1 MRHRKK
7 RALCLLVSLSIL
19 FTLASILTISTTAVI
34 GSPEPMIAIG
44 DKFMIVQT
52 AGGEVW
58 GWGDNTNSVL
68 GNASSL
74 ETGTSVTVPTKVHL
88 PEGVTSVAISA
99 GADHVLMLA
108 SDGNVYAWGN
118 NEYGQLG
125 IDNGG
130 IPLSAPTPVTEL
142 ADKSII
148 AVAAGQRFSLAL
160 SENGRVYSFGLND
173 KLQLGYTLEN
183 NAACSAIPHVVSDLQ
198 NAFIAQ
204 ISAGVASV
212 SAIDVNGK
220 VYLWGDTANYL
231 LGTENQVEPAAPFAL
246 PDKKTETPIADVA
259 LSATHS
265 AFLQKDGKVGF
276 MGLNNYGQ
284 YGNGATTDIPSVLF
298 KVVDTSAWN
307 ISAIAASE
315 QQTVLLARDGKVYTA
330 GAKISNDKDSATDT
344 FVPLFANTNGSPV
357 AVAIAAAYQNGAMI
371 AQDGSVWTWGDNLCG
386 QLGSGAVGEG
396 KATPTKICKQDG
408 SAFEIGQATTVKD
421 VPLKFKTSVPAPTY
435 AIVIPSTID
444 VGELRQTDVTDPDRN
459 SFTKFT
465 ISAEGVA
472 NLYGE
477 KEILVSV
484 SPKDAS
490 GIFCLQ
496 DENGS
501 VLPFDLLP
509 TKDSQ
514 MPIGSG
520 DVFAR
525 FSENGSI
532 DTWIR
537 IDQSKIT
544 KSGVYNGVLVFS
556 YSITD
561 IDKEE
566 EQ

>member
-19 FTLASILTISTTAVI
+19 FTLASVLTISTTAVI

-52 AGGEVW
+52 ADGELW
-58 GWGDNTNSVL
+58 GWGDNANSVL
-68 GNASSL
+68 GNTTSL
-74 ETGTSVTVPTKVHL
+74 ETGTNITVPTKIPL
-88 PEGVTSVAISA
+88 PSGVTSVAISA
-99 GADHVLMLA
+99 GADHVLMLD
-108 SDGNVYAWGN
+108 SDKKVYAWGN

-130 IPLSAPTPVTEL
+130 LSLSSPTLVTEL

-183 NAACSAIPHVVSDLQ
+183 GTVYSSIPHVVSDLQ
-198 NAFIAQ
+198 SAFIAQ
-204 ISAGVASV
+204 ISAGIASV
-212 SAIDVNGK
+212 SAIDADGK

-231 LGTENQVEPAAPFAL
+231 LGTTDSISPASPFAL
-246 PDKKTETPIADVA
+246 PSTKTEVPIVHSA
-259 LSATHS
+259 LSTTHS
-265 AFLQKDGKVGF
+265 AFLQTDGKVGF

-284 YGNGATTDIPSVLF
+284 YGNETTAESPTFLF
-298 KVVDTSAWN
+298 KITDTSALN
-307 ISAIAASE
+307 ISAIATSE

-330 GAKISNDKDSATDT
+330 GAKVPNNRDSATNT
-344 FVPLFANTNGSPV
+344 FVPLFANTDGAPI
-357 AVAIAAAYQNGAMI
+357 AVAIAAAYKNGAML

-386 QLGSGAVGEG
+386 QLGNGSVDEG
-396 KATPTKICKQDG
+396 QATPVKVHKQDD
-408 SAFEIGQATTVKD
+408 SDFEIGQASTIKD
-421 VPLKFKTSVPAPTY
+421 VPLKFKTSAPAPTY
-435 AIVIPSTID
+435 TVVIPSTID
-444 VGELRQTDVTDPDRN
+444 AGDLRQTDATDPDKN
-459 SFTKFT
+459 AFTKFT
-465 ISAEGVA
+465 VSAENVA

-477 KEILVSV
+477 KEIQISV
-484 SPKDAS
+484 TSKDAN
-490 GIFCLQ
+490 GIFCLR
-496 DENGS
+496 DGKGS

-509 TKDSQ
+509 AKDSQ
-514 MPIGSG
+514 TLIGSG

-525 FSENGSI
+525 FTENGSV

-561 IDKEE
+561 IDKEGE
-566 EQ
+566 